1 MATYADLKSRVAR
14 ELGRRDLES
23 DIDAACKAGI
33 RLYRGRRFRFNELTA
48 TMNTIAGQAWY
59 GVSSGLPAG
68 IQEVDSITVDQWGQQ
83 TALCQRAYSELEAL
97 DTAQSMRSA
106 PDFWCW
112 YGERLRLWPVPDR
125 VYPLAL
131 SCVAT
136 IPAPASDDAE
146 NAWTGDAEA
155 LIRAFAVRTLAR
167 DVIRDPEKEAAGERA
182 EIEALRTLD
191 REAAAYQST
200 GRLAGSGW

>member
-1 MATYADLKSRVAR
+1 MATYAELKNRIAR
-14 ELGRRDLES
+14 ELSRNDLAS

-48 TMNTIAGQAWY
+48 TMNTIAGQSWY

-68 IQEVDSITVDQWGQQ
+68 IQEVDSITVDQWGRR
-83 TALCQRAYSELEAL
+83 TALCQRAYSELETL

-106 PDFWCW
+106 PEIWCW
-112 YGERLRLWPVPDR
+112 YGERLRLWPIPDR
-125 VYPLAL
+125 VYPLAF
-131 SCVAT
+131 SCIAA
-136 IPAPASDDAE
+136 IPEPANDDAE
-146 NAWTGDAEA
+146 NAWTSDAES

-182 EIEALRTLD
+182 EIEALRMLD

-200 GRLAGSGW
+200 GRLTGSGG